1 MAADGS
7 RAAAAEDRACAVST
21 RAEVEE
27 ALDQNALVMA
37 RLQRELDRRKSTFE
51 GDLKRVLVFV
61 PHGNGGAMALAHSSL
76 LVGQGDP
83 GGQSWL
89 LWPWPQCHSRD

>member
-7 RAAAAEDRACAVST
+7 SAAAAEDRACAVST

-51 GDLKRVLVFV
+51 GDLKRVLDRSARQWWFNDTCTFISF
-61 PHGNGGAMALAHSSL
+61 G
-76 LVGQGDP
+76 
-83 GGQSWL
+83 
-89 LWPWPQCHSRD
+89 WPVRPLMRIR